1 MPEEILLQKVF
12 QKRKIQEDDQNAGI
26 FGYRFQMKLKD
37 LARSVA
43 ESRVVGN
50 GEIDVTGISLDSRT
64 VRPGDIFVAVPG
76 LKADGAAFASEAVA
90 RGAVAVALE
99 GGNNLDGGITRLIVP
114 NARLGIADLATAFY
128 GHPSQALKLVGVTG
142 TNGKTTTSFFVEA
155 ILRRAGYKTGMIG
168 TVGNYIDGQWH
179 PSELTTP
186 EASEIQRLLGQ
197 MRDERVSHV
206 VMEASSHSLELGRTR
221 GCDFDVGVFTNL
233 THDHLD
239 FHRNM
244 ERYFDAKLKLF
255 SGLGRG
261 EKKEVAAVINADD
274 PFGKKIRDRIDCR
287 TLTYGLSEGTD
298 LRAFRIDMNSKRMT
312 FDLQSAEGLYRA
324 ATGLIGV
331 HNVYNILAALQT
343 GRALGLGYE
352 RMMAAVEG
360 LRTVPGRMETI
371 EAPSGFRVTVDFAH
385 SPDSLTQL
393 LRTMRSLVAGKLIVV
408 FGCTGDR
415 DRAKRPIMGEI
426 ARQYADFTFITTD
439 DPYSEPPEAIIDEI
453 EKGVKMAG
461 GILGENYSRVADRRE
476 AIEKALH
483 RAGRGDWVIVAGRGH
498 EKFQAVNGRR
508 IPLDDRDVVRA
519 IVAGLNPA
527 N

>member
-1 MPEEILLQKVF
+1 
-12 QKRKIQEDDQNAGI
+12 
-26 FGYRFQMKLKD
+26 MKLKN
-37 LARSVA
+37 LARSVSQ
-43 ESRVVGN
+43 SRIVGN
-50 GEIDVTGISLDSRT
+50 DEIDVAGISFDSRT
-64 VRPGDIFVAVPG
+64 VSPGDIFVAIPG
-76 LKADGAAFASEAVA
+76 MKTDGNAFIAEAVA

-99 GGNNLDGGITRLIVP
+99 SGKNLNGGVARLIVP
-114 NARLGIADLATAFY
+114 DARLGLADLASAFY
-128 GHPSQALKLVGVTG
+128 GNPSQALKLVGVTG
-142 TNGKTTTSFFVEA
+142 TNGKTTTSFFIDA

-168 TVGNYIDGQWH
+168 TVGNYVDGQWH

-197 MRDERVSHV
+197 MRDERISHV

-221 GCDFDVGVFTNL
+221 GCDFDVVVFTNL

-239 FHRNM
+239 FHQNM

-261 EKKEVAAVINADD
+261 EKKKYAAVINADD
-274 PFGKKIRDRIDCR
+274 PYGKKIQDHIDSR
-287 TLTYGLSEGTD
+287 ALTYGLSAGSE
-298 LRAFRIDMNSKRMT
+298 LRASRIEMNMKRMT
-312 FDLQSAEGLYRA
+312 FDVESAEGLYRA
-324 ATGLIGV
+324 GTGLIGV

-343 GRALGLGYE
+343 GKALGLGYE
-352 RMMAAVEG
+352 QMMAAVEG

-371 EAPSGFRVTVDFAH
+371 ETPAGFRVTVDFAH

-393 LRTMRSLVAGKLIVV
+393 LRTMRSMVRGKLIVV

-415 DRAKRPIMGEI
+415 DRAKRPIMGKI
-426 ARQYADFTFITTD
+426 ARQYADFTYITTD

-453 EKGVKMAG
+453 EEGVRMAG
-461 GILGENYSRVADRRE
+461 GVLGENYTKVADRRE

-483 RAGRGDWVIVAGRGH
+483 RASSGDWVIIAGRGH
-498 EKFQAVNGRR
+498 EKFQVFNGRR
-508 IPLDDRDVVRA
+508 IPLDDREVVKMA
-519 IVAGLNPA
+519 VAGLNSS